1 MMIFISLVK
10 MLSPWCIVGFQ
21 QMFTVAIIISII
33 TGIIT
38 IFFRNNVT
46 VIRIFL
52 LEDVLVNE

>member
-1 MMIFISLVK
+1 